1 MALTFNLIIDNKER
15 YLPYLILAAGDE
27 ATVAAYLNQG
37 DLFALQLD
45 DLTIG
50 VALFVPQDD
59 RTIEL
64 KNLAIIANKREQ
76 GFGQYTLRH
85 FFSYYQQHGYQT
97 LLVGTANSSI
107 KNIAFYQKMGMRLYA
122 IKANYF
128 ATKQQPSVENGIQTL
143 DLLMFKKNLASA
155 D

>member
-1 MALTFNLIIDNKER
+1 MALAFNLITDNKER
-15 YLPYLILAAGDE
+15 YLPYLILAVEDE
-27 ATVAAYLNQG
+27 TTITTYLNQG

-50 VALFVPQDD
+50 VALFVPQNDH
-59 RTIEL
+59 TIEL
-64 KNLAIIANKREQ
+64 KNLAIIANKRGQ

-97 LLVGTANSSI
+97 LLVGTANSSL

-122 IKANYF
+122 IKADYF
-128 ATKQQPSVENGIQTL
+128 STHQQPSIENGIPTL
-143 DLLMFKKNLASA
+143 DLLMFKKSLAAA